1 MKTNIMSV
9 VSIAGKSLCALTLT
23 AFLVACGDD
32 AKNKITTNS
41 DEPAWVNNIQAAKD
55 YAKSP
60 VVAVGS
66 AKLLDG
72 NLNYATNQATMQ
84 ARVQI
89 AQTISARVEQAI
101 KEMAQSDGLKIS
113 ENSLQAAK
121 QKVEATLQKSEMV
134 VRWTDKQTTPPTLYV
149 LVSMDK
155 DAYDQAL
162 KGGAQVLNIN
172 AEQAQR
178 LSATVEEMLR

>member
-1 MKTNIMSV
+1 MKTNVIALVGKGACVLALSV
-9 VSIAGKSLCALTLT
+9 FLASCGGNKSE
-23 AFLVACGDD
+23 
-32 AKNKITTNS
+32 NITTNK
-41 DEPAWVNNIQAAKD
+41 DEPAWVNNVQAAKD

-84 ARVQI
+84 ARIQI
-89 AQTISARVEQAI
+89 AQTISTKLEQAI
-101 KEMAQSDGLKIS
+101 KDMAQSDGLKIS

-121 QKVEATLQKSEMV
+121 QKVEATLQKSEMI
-134 VRWTDKQTTPPTLYV
+134 VRWTDKTTTPPTLYV

-155 DAYDQAL
+155 DMYEQAL
-162 KGGAQVLNIN
+162 KGGAQVLNID
-172 AEQAQR
+172 ADKAR
-178 LSATVEEMLR
+178 KLSETVDEMLR

>member
-1 MKTNIMSV
+1 MKIVSV
-9 VSIAGKSLCALTLT
+9 TSKSLCALALA
-23 AFLVACGDD
+23 AFLVACGGNKQSQVTSN
-32 AKNKITTNS
+32 KN
-41 DEPAWVNNIQAAKD
+41 EPAWVNNIQAAKD
-55 YAKSP
+55 EAKSQ

-84 ARVQI
+84 ARIQI
-89 AQTISARVEQAI
+89 AQTISAKVEQAI
-101 KEMAQSDGLKIS
+101 KEMSQSDGLKLS

-134 VRWTDKQTTPPTLYV
+134 VRWTDKETTPPTLYV
-149 LVSMDK
+149 LVKMDK

-162 KGGAQVLNIN
+162 KGSAQILNIN
-172 AEQAQR
+172 SEQAEK
-178 LSATVEEMLR
+178 LSETVEEMLR